1 MPIRPTSRRMIEMQI
16 DLSRS
21 IEYIAKVKLLVHSE
35 FTKLKQE
42 LIKEFSDHPVT
53 VEIEAGST
61 AQNTS
66 GTLNGKGNLF
76 SFIGFESGDSPTAP
90 IHYKLQDVTIGSTLI
105 SRDGSSR
112 TTVIFPTAE
121 EIFGVTPLPWANGRS
136 WAKGV
141 EDGISNLGQYLYK
154 EAPTSRSGRGIQSKG
169 QVSGAAFSPTSYI
182 SDILKRFRVRVSTLN
197 KIAII

>member
-1 MPIRPTSRRMIEMQI
+1 MPIRPITAKAIALQI
-16 DLSRS
+16 DLSKS
-21 IEYIAKVKLLVHSE
+21 IEYIAKVKLIVHSE
-35 FTKLKQE
+35 FTQLKQE
-42 LIKEFSDHPVT
+42 LIKEFSDHPIT
-53 VEIEAGST
+53 VEIEAGPS

-90 IHYKLQDVTIGSTLI
+90 IHYKLQDVTIGSTFV

-112 TTVIFPTAE
+112 TIVMTPTAE

-136 WAKGV
+136 WAKGI
-141 EDGISNLGQYLYK
+141 ENGISNLGQYLYK

-182 SDILKRFRVRVSTLN
+182 SDILKRFQVRVSTLN
-197 KIAII
+197 KIAIV